1 MKVESLRIKLF
12 AIFFYIVILDLSN
25 ISIKYNLFKIHIT
38 NKNKFINLIFFKKGR
53 IKMALNNEKIK
64 SIRPLQDRILIEKI
78 VENEAMTAGGIFIP
92 EVAKEKPQIGKVIA
106 TGTGKILNTGVVQPM
121 TVKVGDVIF
130 FSKFAGTELS
140 AEYLLIREDEALA
153 IV

>member
-1 MKVESLRIKLF
+1 
-12 AIFFYIVILDLSN
+12 
-25 ISIKYNLFKIHIT
+25 
-38 NKNKFINLIFFKKGR
+38 
-53 IKMALNNEKIK
+53 MALNNEKIK

-78 VENEAMTAGGIFIP
+78 TENESTTPGGIFIP

-106 TGTGKILNTGVVQPM
+106 VGNGKILNNGVLQPLS
-121 TVKVGDVIF
+121 VKVGDVIF

-140 AEYLLIREDEALA
+140 SEYLLIREDEALA

>member
-1 MKVESLRIKLF
+1 
-12 AIFFYIVILDLSN
+12 
-25 ISIKYNLFKIHIT
+25 
-38 NKNKFINLIFFKKGR
+38 
-53 IKMALNNEKIK
+53 MALSNEKIK

-78 VENEAMTAGGIFIP
+78 IENELTTTGGIFIP

-106 TGTGKILNTGVVQPM
+106 IGAGKVLNNGVVQSL
-121 TVKVGDVIF
+121 TVKVGDIIF

-140 AEYLLIREDEALA
+140 SEYLLIREDEALA

>member
-1 MKVESLRIKLF
+1 
-12 AIFFYIVILDLSN
+12 
-25 ISIKYNLFKIHIT
+25 
-38 NKNKFINLIFFKKGR
+38 
-53 IKMALNNEKIK
+53 MALSNEKIK
-64 SIRPLQDRILIEKI
+64 LIRPLQDRILIEKI
-78 VENEAMTAGGIFIP
+78 IENESTTAGGIFIP

-106 TGTGKILNTGVVQPM
+106 IGSGKMLSNGIVQPM

>member
-1 MKVESLRIKLF
+1 
-12 AIFFYIVILDLSN
+12 
-25 ISIKYNLFKIHIT
+25 
-38 NKNKFINLIFFKKGR
+38 
-53 IKMALNNEKIK
+53 MALSNEKIK

-78 VENEAMTAGGIFIP
+78 IENELTTEGGIFIP

-106 TGTGKILNTGVVQPM
+106 VGSGKILNNGAIQTM
-121 TVKVGDVIF
+121 TVKVGDIIF

-140 AEYLLIREDEALA
+140 PEYLLIREDEALA